1 MEACCAEAAV
11 GGEHVKECWAVPRGR
26 EERAALQCLFGNLTQ
41 LATFLSVCEIG
52 HLSLFALWHFFFRA
66 VFWGTP
72 AVLVMYAAGVGSSG
86 QSKTNTPLSLSLSLS
101 QESASASSHAERT
114 QQRSECG
121 RSPGASAPTT
131 ASPVSRI
138 AAPYQSTLSLSGN
151 VQPNRQLSIFYFAVT
166 FRTHIW
172 YFF

>member
-1 MEACCAEAAV
+1 M

-86 QSKTNTPLSLSLSLS
+86 QSKTNTPLSLSLSHSLRKVPLPHLTQSERNKDLS
-101 QESASASSHAERT
+101 VAVAPGRARPPRPLLCHALLLPTRALFLFQAMFSQTGSSVF
-114 QQRSECG
+114 S
-121 RSPGASAPTT
+121 
-131 ASPVSRI
+131 I
-138 AAPYQSTLSLSGN
+138 LLSL
-151 VQPNRQLSIFYFAVT
+151 LEHT
-166 FRTHIW
+166 FGISFKHLVLK
-172 YFF
+172 F